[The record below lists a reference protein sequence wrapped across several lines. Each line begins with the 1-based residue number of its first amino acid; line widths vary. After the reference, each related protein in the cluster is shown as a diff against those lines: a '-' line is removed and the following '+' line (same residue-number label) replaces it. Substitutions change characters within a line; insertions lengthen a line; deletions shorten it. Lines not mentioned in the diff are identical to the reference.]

1 MSLDGKEF
9 RVKEYSKSYLV
20 DIILIAFFFCT
31 FPICSYQITSNN
43 LNICFNEAKQPEHLF

>member
-20 DIILIAFFFCT
+20 DIILIAFFFRT

-43 LNICFNEAKQPEHLF
+43 LNICFNEA